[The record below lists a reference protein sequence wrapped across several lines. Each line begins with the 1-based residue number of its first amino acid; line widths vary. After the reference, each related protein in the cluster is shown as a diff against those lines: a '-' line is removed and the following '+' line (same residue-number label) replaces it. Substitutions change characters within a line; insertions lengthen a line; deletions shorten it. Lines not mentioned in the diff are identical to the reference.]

1 MEELPIRIKIAD
13 RTYPMR
19 VEPESE
25 AIVRE
30 VARLIQEQIKEYRE
44 AGFKDTQDI
53 LAQVA
58 FDCLIK
64 KFDGEQQM
72 QQFQQLVF
80 DKITQLDKVIA
91 PALTT

>member
-1 MEELPIRIKIAD
+1 MEPAAVMEELPIRIKIAD

-30 VARLIQEQIKEYRE
+30 IAKLIQEQIKQYRE
-44 AGFKDTQDI
+44 AGVKDTQDV

-58 FDCLIK
+58 FDCLIDR
-64 KFDGEQQM
+64 FRLQQM
-72 QQFQQLVF
+72 VF
-80 DKITQLDKVIA
+80 DKITQLDKVA
-91 PALTT
+91 TLAVTM

>member
-1 MEELPIRIKIAD
+1 MEDLPIRIRIAD

-30 VARLIQEQIKEYRE
+30 VARLIQERIKQYRE
-44 AGFKDTQDI
+44 AGFKDSQDA

-58 FDCLIK
+58 FDCLIEK
-64 KFDGEQQM
+64 VKGEQQTQRL
-72 QQFQQLVF
+72 QQMVF
-80 DKITQLDKVIA
+80 DRIIQLDRIITPV
-91 PALTT
+91 LTP